1 MLTLIVT
8 YHCKE
13 GKRADFYNALCE
25 LGIRST
31 SLSEAGCLQYDYF
44 FAAENETD
52 LLLVEQ
58 WEDRAAQGV
67 HCTTETFAKLQTLK
81 PLYCESTDLKAIDH

>member
-1 MLTLIVT
+1 MIVT
-8 YHCKE
+8 YRCKE

-25 LGIRST
+25 LGIRAT
-31 SLSEAGCLQYDYF
+31 SLSEAGCLQYDYY

-58 WEDRAAQGV
+58 WEDQSAQTA
-67 HCTTETFAKLQTLK
+67 HCRTDTFAKLQALK